1 MKNLI
6 ITLTT
11 ALIIM
16 ANQVWAQKDSLANQ
30 NTNVTRAI
38 KTLVAGDK
46 LKHAQIAVM
55 AVDTKNGDIICQ
67 HNQDMSLTPAS
78 NLKLF
83 STAAALE
90 LYGPNF
96 KYETELL
103 YSGNIDSNGLLI
115 GDIIIKGGGDPTLGS
130 RFFTNSN
137 PNYIKQMAEA
147 IKSAGIKNV
156 QGNVIG
162 DATIYGDEVLPTTWS
177 WEDIGNYYGAVPSGL
192 SNHDNMTTLHFKTD
206 ELGTTA
212 QYTGCSPE
220 VKGMIIDCRA
230 VSSNVTREN
239 TNTFGLPYQ
248 FYKTVIGPM
257 PQKKDDVTVRTIIP
271 DPALFMAQELCDT
284 LSSMG
289 ISTLGRPFNAK
300 NNKKYLA
307 TKDSISKVS
316 ILKITSP
323 ALSEIIEQTNI
334 WSVNLFAEHCLSLV
348 GLKQVKTTE
357 INSACGALMQFWKK
371 KGMDI
376 EGMSIND
383 GCGLSHYNIITP
395 RQMCFLLTYMRN
407 SKNYNTFN
415 ASLTMCGQRGT
426 MSSMC
431 KNTAAWKNARGKSGS
446 IRRVKAYSG
455 YVKSKSGRELAFS
468 ILINNFSGTSAEAK
482 NDMEKIISAL
492 ADFNL

>member
-6 ITLTT
+6 ITLT
-11 ALIIM
+11 ALLIM
-16 ANQVWAQKDSLANQ
+16 VTPVMAQKDSLANQ
-30 NTNVTRAI
+30 NTNVTKAI
-38 KTLVAGDK
+38 KTLTQSDK
-46 LKHAQIAVM
+46 LKHAQIAIL
-55 AVDTKNGDIICQ
+55 AVDTKTNEIIGQ
-67 HNQDMSLTPAS
+67 YNPDMSLTPAS

-90 LYGPNF
+90 LYGPNH
-96 KYETELL
+96 KYETELMYYGDL
-103 YSGNIDSNGLLI
+103 DSNGFLI
-115 GDIIIKGGGDPTLGS
+115 GDIVIKGGGDPTLGS
-130 RFFTNSN
+130 RYFTKTNTD
-137 PNYIKQMAEA
+137 YIKQMANA
-147 IKSAGIKNV
+147 IKNAGIKNV
-156 QGNVIG
+156 QGNIIG
-162 DATIYGDEVLPTTWS
+162 DATIYGDEVLPSTWS

-192 SNHDNMTTLHFKTD
+192 SNHDNMTTLHFRTD
-206 ELGTTA
+206 ETGTTA
-212 QYTGCSPE
+212 QYTGCTPE

-230 VSSNVTREN
+230 TAANITREN

-257 PQKKDDVTVRTIIP
+257 PQRKDDVTVKTIIP

-284 LSSMG
+284 LESMG
-289 ISTLGRPFNAK
+289 IKTLGRPFNAK

-307 TKDSISKVS
+307 TKDSLKTTSL
-316 ILKITSP
+316 LKITSP
-323 ALSEIIEQTNI
+323 TLSEIIEQTNI
-334 WSVNLFAEHCLSLV
+334 WSVNLFAEHCLSLI
-348 GLKQVKTTE
+348 GLKQAKTTE
-357 INSACGALMQFWKK
+357 VNAACNALMQFWKK

-376 EGMSIND
+376 EGLSIND

-395 RQMCFLLTYMRN
+395 RQMCFLLTYMHN
-407 SKNYNTFN
+407 SKYYKNFN

-468 ILINNFSGTSAEAK
+468 ILINNFTGTSSEAK